1 MSGAVDRM
9 RERKRERL
17 LGVAMPSLSSDHTP
31 GYMPSLSTPSMP
43 GYAPSLSDGP
53 ASTPSNF
60 QLRAPTM
67 DFSSASSP
75 QSMNLSMNIQQPPEQ
90 KKENFFMREA
100 FGGFKWWQ
108 VMLGGA
114 GALAVG
120 FGIYKVATGSSSRV
134 LRSAR

>member
-17 LGVAMPSLSSDHTP
+17 LGVAMPSLMAPADR
-31 GYMPSLSTPSMP
+31 MPAYAPTLSTPAVSS
-43 GYAPSLSDGP
+43 YAPS
-53 ASTPSNF
+53 TQSNL

-67 DFSSASSP
+67 DFSSASLPST
-75 QSMNLSMNIQQPPEQ
+75 MNLSMNVQQQ
-90 KKENFFMREA
+90 KVEEKPNFFMREA

-108 VMLGGA
+108 VMLGSVGA
-114 GALAVG
+114 VAVG
-120 FGIYKVATGSSSRV
+120 FGVYKVATSSSRV

>member
-9 RERKRERL
+9 RARKRERL
-17 LGVAMPSLSSDHTP
+17 LGVAMPSLTASADR
-31 GYMPSLSTPSMP
+31 MPAYAPTLSTPSMP
-43 GYAPSLSDGP
+43 GYARSLSDSSP
-53 ASTPSNF
+53 TPSNF

-67 DFSSASSP
+67 DFSSP
-75 QSMNLSMNIQQPPEQ
+75 QAMNLSMNIQQPPEQ
-90 KKENFFMREA
+90 KKENFFMRDA

-108 VMLGGA
+108 VMLGSA

-120 FGIYKVATGSSSRV
+120 FGIYKVATGSPSRV